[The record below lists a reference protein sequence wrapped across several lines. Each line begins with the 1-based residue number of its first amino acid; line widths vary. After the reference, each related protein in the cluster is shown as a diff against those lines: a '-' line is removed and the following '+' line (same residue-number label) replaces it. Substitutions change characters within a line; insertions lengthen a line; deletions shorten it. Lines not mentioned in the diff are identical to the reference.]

1 VDILPILFSLRHNKT
16 GALLIGLQLAL
27 TLAIVANSVFI
38 IQAYRQEIQQPSG
51 LDEANIF
58 TMSNEWAVGS
68 AAEVVAHTNEDVA
81 ALRLLPGVIDA
92 EATGGFPLCGCGGL
106 YYLELKNDKTD
117 KFHPTIVQTY
127 LVDDH
132 ALAAYG
138 LKLVAGR
145 WFTPTE
151 VGVGRIVNPDV
162 PVAAVITRQLANEL
176 FPAGNALGQWV
187 SVVREKPSRIVGILE
202 FGTSTYF
209 DSYRQGDAA
218 FVSLLYT
225 GNNAVN
231 YVVRTRPGDQAR
243 VMQVA
248 QDKLYALSRQRVL
261 KNVQPFAQT
270 RRHAA
275 LDKRTTGVLLS
286 VMSAVL
292 LTVTLFGII
301 GLTQLWVTQR
311 RRYIGMRR
319 ALGARRRDIVEYFLI
334 ENLLIAGAGCGLGII
349 LGLAG
354 NTWLRTK
361 LYALGPMSPAYICVG
376 ALLVL
381 ALSQAAVLWPALRAA
396 AVPPAIATRG
406 L

>member
-16 GALLIGLQLAL
+16 GALLIGLQIAL
-27 TLAIVANSVFI
+27 TLAIVANCVFI
-38 IQAYRQEIQQPSG
+38 LQIYLRQIQWPSG

-58 TMSNEWAVGS
+58 IVANEWQLD
-68 AAEVVAHTNEDVA
+68 AEPGVIEHTKEDVA
-81 ALRLLPGVIDA
+81 ALRSLPGVVDA
-92 EATGGFPLCGCGGL
+92 EATGGFPLCECGWV
-106 YYLELKNDKTD
+106 YYLELKNEKTD
-117 KFHPTIVQTY
+117 KYHPTIVTTY

-151 VGVGRIVNPDV
+151 VGLARTPDPDV
-162 PVAAVITRQLANEL
+162 PVSAVITRQLANEM
-176 FPAGNALGQWV
+176 FPSGNALGQLV

-202 FGTSTYF
+202 AATSTSI

-218 FVSLLYT
+218 FVPLQWV
-225 GNNAVN
+225 GNYVN

-261 KNVQPFAQT
+261 KSVQPFVQI

-275 LDKRTTGVLLS
+275 LDKRTTGVMLS
-286 VMSAVL
+286 VVCAVL
-292 LTVTLFGII
+292 LTITVFGIV

-319 ALGARRRDIVEYFLI
+319 ALGARRRDILQYFLI
-334 ENLLIAGAGCGLGII
+334 ENLLIAGAGCASGIV

-361 LYALGPMSPAYICVG
+361 LYALGLMSPGFICIG

-396 AVPPAIATRG
+396 SVPPAIATRG

>member
-1 VDILPILFSLRHNKT
+1 LDILPILLSLRHNKI
-16 GALLIGLQLAL
+16 GALLIGLQIAL
-27 TLAIVANSVFI
+27 TLAIVANSVFV
-38 IQAYRQEIQQPSG
+38 IQIYLRQTQRPSG

-58 TMSNEWAVGS
+58 TMSNEWVTGTE
-68 AAEVVAHTNEDVA
+68 AEVESRTNEDVI
-81 ALRLLPGVIDA
+81 ALRSLPGVIDA
-92 EATGGFPLCGCGGL
+92 EATGAFPLCGCGGL
-106 YYLELKNDKTD
+106 YNLELKDEKKDKYHQTAID
-117 KFHPTIVQTY
+117 TY

-151 VGVGRIVNPDV
+151 VGMARFTNPDV

-176 FPAGNALGQWV
+176 FPSGNALGQLV

-202 FGTSTYF
+202 SATSTYL
-209 DSYRQGDAA
+209 DNYRQGDAA
-218 FVSLLYT
+218 FVPLEYRFLT
-225 GNNAVN
+225 IN
-231 YVVRTRPGDQAR
+231 YVVRTRPGEQLR

-248 QDKLYALSRQRVL
+248 QDELYALSRQRVL
-261 KNVQPFAQT
+261 KNVQPFAET

-275 LDKRTTGVLLS
+275 LDKRTTSVMLS
-286 VMSAVL
+286 VVCAVL
-292 LTVTLFGII
+292 LAVTVCGII

-319 ALGARRRDIVEYFLI
+319 ALGARRRDILGYFLT
-334 ENLLIAGAGCGLGII
+334 ENLLIAGVGCTIGIV

-354 NTWLRTK
+354 NTWLRTN
-361 LYALGPMSPAYICVG
+361 LYAIGPMSPAYICVG
-376 ALLVL
+376 ALFLL
-381 ALSQAAVLWPALRAA
+381 AISQAAVLWPALRAA
-396 AVPPAIATRG
+396 SVPPAIATRG

>member
-1 VDILPILFSLRHNKT
+1 VDILPILLSLRHNKT
-16 GALLIGLQLAL
+16 GALLIGLQIAL

-38 IQAYRQEIQQPSG
+38 VQAYRREIQGPSG
-51 LDEANIF
+51 LDEVNIF
-58 TMSNEWAVGS
+58 TMSNEWSLDTEGD
-68 AAEVVAHTNEDVA
+68 VVTHTKEDVA
-81 ALRLLPGVIDA
+81 ALRALPGVIDA

-106 YYLELKNDKTD
+106 YYLELKNEQAD
-117 KFHPTIVQTY
+117 KFHPTIIKTY

-138 LKLVAGR
+138 LKLIAGR
-145 WFTPTE
+145 WFAPTE
-151 VGVGRIVNPDV
+151 VGLARNTNPDV
-162 PVAAVITRQLANEL
+162 PVAAVITRQLANEM
-176 FPAGNALGQWV
+176 FPAGNALGQLV

-202 FGTSTYF
+202 AATSTDF

-218 FVSLLYT
+218 FVPLQWV
-225 GNNAVN
+225 GNYVN

-261 KNVQPFAQT
+261 KNAQTFAQT

-275 LDKRTTGVLLS
+275 LDKRTTSVMLS
-286 VMSAVL
+286 VVCAVL
-292 LTVTLFGII
+292 LTVTVCGII

-319 ALGARRRDIVEYFLI
+319 ALGARRRDILEYFLI
-334 ENLLIAGAGCGLGII
+334 ENLLIAGVGCALGIA

-361 LYALGPMSPAYICVG
+361 VYALEPMSPAYICVG

-396 AVPPAIATRG
+396 SVPPAIATRG